1 MESVSLIAAFTAGII
16 SFVSPCVLPL
26 IPAYLSFI
34 SGISLDEMRQKEG
47 GRAKVLK
54 KVSLNAIL
62 FILGFSV
69 VFIVLGAT
77 ATVLGQFLLSKL
89 AILTKIGG
97 VILVILGLHI
107 AGVFRLKFLDYEKRF
122 HSSEK
127 PLGVV
132 GSFVVG
138 VVFAFGWTP
147 CIGPI
152 LAAIL
157 AYAGTKET
165 VGQGIVLLSV
175 YSLGLGLPFFLA
187 GIGINTFFGLF
198 ERLMRVKKFFRIIQI
213 VSGVLLIL
221 VGVLI
226 FTNDLQRITSFFQF

>member
-1 MESVSLIAAFTAGII
+1 MQSVSLIAAFTAGII
-16 SFVSPCVLPL
+16 SFISPCVLPL

-34 SGISLDEMRQKEG
+34 SGISLDEMRRQES
-47 GRAKVLK
+47 GRARVLK
-54 KVSLNAIL
+54 KVSLNAML

-69 VFIVLGAT
+69 VFIALGAT
-77 ATVLGQFLLSKL
+77 ATVLGQFLLTKL

-107 AGVFRLKFLDYEKRF
+107 AGVFRLRFLDYEKRF
-122 HSSEK
+122 HATKK
-127 PLGVV
+127 PFGML

-138 VVFAFGWTP
+138 MIFAFGWTP

-157 AYAGTKET
+157 AYAGTRET

-198 ERLMRVKKFFRIIQI
+198 ERIRKYFRVIEI
-213 VSGVLLIL
+213 VSGILLIL
-221 VGVLI
+221 VGVLV
-226 FTNDLQRITSFFQF
+226 FTNDLQRIASFFQF

>member
-1 MESVSLIAAFTAGII
+1 M
-16 SFVSPCVLPL
+16 
-26 IPAYLSFI
+26 
-34 SGISLDEMRQKEG
+34 
-47 GRAKVLK
+47 
-54 KVSLNAIL
+54 
-62 FILGFSV
+62 
-69 VFIVLGAT
+69 
-77 ATVLGQFLLSKL
+77 
-89 AILTKIGG
+89 
-97 VILVILGLHI
+97 
-107 AGVFRLKFLDYEKRF
+107 
-122 HSSEK
+122 
-127 PLGVV
+127 
-132 GSFVVG
+132 
-138 VVFAFGWTP
+138 VFAFGWTP

-165 VGQGIVLLSV
+165 IGQGIVLLSV

-198 ERLMRVKKFFRIIQI
+198 EKLMRIKNFFRIIQI

>member
-1 MESVSLIAAFTAGII
+1 MEHVSWIAAFTAGII
-16 SFVSPCVLPL
+16 SFISPCVLPL

-34 SGISLDEMRQKEG
+34 SGVSLEEMRQQEG
-47 GRAKVLK
+47 GRARVLR

-69 VFIVLGAT
+69 VFILLGAT

-89 AILTKIGG
+89 AILSKIGG

-107 AGVFRLKFLDYEKRF
+107 AGVFRLKFLDYERRF
-122 HSSEK
+122 HTSKK
-127 PLGVV
+127 PIRGI
-132 GSFVVG
+132 GSFFVG
-138 VVFAFGWTP
+138 MIFAFGWTP

-157 AYAGTKET
+157 GYAGTKET
-165 VGQGIVLLSV
+165 VSQGILLLSI

-187 GIGINTFFGLF
+187 GIGINTFFSLF
-198 ERLMRVKKFFRIIQI
+198 ERLMRIKKFFRIIEI

-226 FTNDLQRITSFFQF
+226 FTNDLQRITSYFQF

>member
-16 SFVSPCVLPL
+16 SFISPCVLPL

-34 SGISLDEMRQKEG
+34 SGISLDEMRRQEG
-47 GRAKVLK
+47 GRSRVLRR
-54 KVSLNAIL
+54 VSLNAML

-69 VFIVLGAT
+69 VFIALGAT

-107 AGVFRLKFLDYEKRF
+107 AGVFRLRFLDYEKRF
-122 HSSEK
+122 QATKK
-127 PLGVV
+127 PFGML

-138 VVFAFGWTP
+138 MIFAFGWTP

-157 AYAGTKET
+157 AYAGTRET
-165 VGQGIVLLSV
+165 VGQGVVLLSV

-198 ERLMRVKKFFRIIQI
+198 ERIRKYFRVIEI

-221 VGVLI
+221 VGVLV
-226 FTNDLQRITSFFQF
+226 FTNDLQRVASFFQF

>member
-1 MESVSLIAAFTAGII
+1 M
-16 SFVSPCVLPL
+16 
-26 IPAYLSFI
+26 
-34 SGISLDEMRQKEG
+34 
-47 GRAKVLK
+47 
-54 KVSLNAIL
+54 L

-69 VFIVLGAT
+69 VFIALGAT

-107 AGVFRLKFLDYEKRF
+107 AGVFRLRFLDYEKRF
-122 HSSEK
+122 HASEK
-127 PLGVV
+127 PLGVL

-138 VVFAFGWTP
+138 MVFAFGWTP

-165 VGQGIVLLSV
+165 VGQGILLLSV

-187 GIGINTFFGLF
+187 GIGINTFLGLF
-198 ERLMRVKKFFRIIQI
+198 EKLMRIKRFFRIIQI

-226 FTNDLQRITSFFQF
+226 FTNDLQRIVSFFQL